1 LKSRDSNKGQALD
14 LDRWHY
20 RTTSIAHPEQGAS
33 LRAPS
38 PWSPLRNRLFRAL
51 WIATLVSNIGTWMSD
66 VGAGWLMTSLSPSP
80 SMVALVAAADTFP
93 VMLLALPAGAIADIV
108 DRRRLLISVQIYFL
122 IVIGALALLTVLGMM
137 TPWLLLGFAFA
148 VGIGTAITMPAWAAI
163 VPELVPAEELPS
175 AIALNSIGI
184 NISRAIGPAIAGVL
198 VAAVGP
204 WLVFALDALS
214 CIGILAVLLRWKR
227 EQRKSSLPA
236 ERFLSAIRVGLRFV
250 THTRS
255 LQAVLIRGAAFFVFA
270 SATWSL
276 FPLIVRQQLGRGP
289 EVYGVL
295 LTCIGVGAVA
305 GAMLLP
311 RLREKISRS
320 AMVACASAL
329 YALAALVLAH
339 VHYLGLLMAAMLVTG
354 VAWIAILAS
363 LQVSAQMTLPAWVR
377 ARGLAAFV
385 VVFMGGMALGSIL
398 WGQVATWIGIPAALT
413 TAAIGMLLAIA
424 LTWRFRLVEG
434 HAPDFTPSMH
444 WSAPLVAETPEPDSG
459 PVLVTI
465 EYRVDPAKRPEFVA
479 AMRDVREMR
488 RRNGAFFWE
497 LFHDSADPTRFLE
510 SFMDESWTEHLR
522 QHERVSV
529 ADRGVQRRANQFLAK
544 GESTKSTHWLAD
556 R

>member
-1 LKSRDSNKGQALD
+1 
-14 LDRWHY
+14 
-20 RTTSIAHPEQGAS
+20 
-33 LRAPS
+33 
-38 PWSPLRNRLFRAL
+38 
-51 WIATLVSNIGTWMSD
+51 LVSNIGTWMHD

-80 SMVALVAAADTFP
+80 SMVALVAAADTLP

-108 DRRRLLISVQIYFL
+108 DRRKLLMFVQVYFL
-122 IVIGALALLTVLGMM
+122 IVIGALALLTALGMI
-137 TPWLLLGFAFA
+137 TPWLLLAFAFA

-163 VPELVPAEELPS
+163 VPEIVPAGELPS
-175 AIALNSIGI
+175 AVALNSIGI

-214 CIGILAVLLRWKR
+214 CVGIFAVLLRWRR

-250 THTRS
+250 THTRA

-276 FPLIVRQQLGRGP
+276 FPLIVRLELGRGP
-289 EVYGVL
+289 QTYGLL
-295 LTCIGVGAVA
+295 LTCIGIGAVA

-311 RLREKISRS
+311 RVRDRISRS

-329 YALAALVLAH
+329 YALAALTLAH
-339 VHYLGLLMAAMLVTG
+339 VHNLGLLMVAMLATG
-354 VAWIAILAS
+354 VAWIAILAA
-363 LQVSAQMTLPAWVR
+363 LQVSAQLTLPNWVR

-385 VVFMGGMALGSIL
+385 VVFMGGMALGSVL
-398 WGQVATWIGIPAALT
+398 WGQVATRIGIPAALT
-413 TAAIGMLLAIA
+413 TAAIGMLLAVV
-424 LTWRFRLVEG
+424 LTWRFRLADG
-434 HAPDFTPSMH
+434 HAPDFTPSMD
-444 WSAPLVAETPEPDSG
+444 WPAPLVAETPQPDSG
-459 PVLVTI
+459 PVMVTI
-465 EYRVDPAKRPEFVA
+465 EYRVDPARRADFVA

-529 ADRGVQRRANQFLAK
+529 ADREVQRRANQFLVK
-544 GESTKSTHWLAD
+544 GESTKSSHWLAD